1 VFIEGGFI
9 KKVIFF
15 LVFLTALTSIGV
27 ISASL
32 AQTNEIQNSE
42 TITIATYYPAPYGV
56 YKSLRL
62 YPSNEFKPAAACS
75 SKGEM
80 VYNDSDK
87 HVYVCDGS
95 KWLNSAMPLVIYAQD
110 KTARSVKDVVT
121 EPDPNPTFDGVMIL
135 KIPVKAQD
143 IVKISFSGMFKGP
156 GYTGVWLTSGDGEL
170 VSGWIPST
178 YIGAFGNDWVPFSL
192 TGFWKAT
199 VDGVFI
205 FEQGYYKPDFLN
217 LTTKDKAVAVS
228 GRFASA
234 EKVYLLPT
242 Q

>member
-1 VFIEGGFI
+1 M
-9 KKVIFF
+9 
-15 LVFLTALTSIGV
+15 
-27 ISASL
+27 
-32 AQTNEIQNSE
+32 
-42 TITIATYYPAPYGV
+42 
-56 YKSLRL
+56 
-62 YPSNEFKPAAACS
+62 AACS
-75 SKGEM
+75 FKGEM
-80 VYNDSDK
+80 VYNDSDN
-87 HVYVCDGS
+87 HVYVCDGG

-110 KTARSVKDVVT
+110 KTTRSVKDVVT

-170 VSGWIPST
+170 VSGWIPSA

-199 VDGVFI
+199 ADGVFI
-205 FEQGYYKPDFLN
+205 FEQGYYKPDFLK